1 MRLFDSKY
9 QRAAALI
16 LLLGVLI
23 IVALLPFTTGLIAIP
38 VLFVIFEPIYR
49 LLVPP
54 LRPTIGA
61 GLVVALALLILMAA
75 GFLITGVVVNEAP
88 DIARGVLNGPLIG
101 RLSAVR
107 IGSYDLGPQLAKM
120 SESIVAWVGSSALLL
135 IGTATRLSLNLTIS
149 LFGLYYLLIW
159 SDETW
164 SAVEPYIP
172 FSPANSAILRQRF
185 TDVTVSTVIG
195 TGLTA
200 LLQGTLVGLGFLM
213 VGLANPLFWALVTAI
228 FSVLP
233 VVGSGLVWVPGV
245 ILLTLD
251 GRYGA
256 AIGLA
261 AWSVLLVANV
271 DNVIRPIVFSRW
283 AKIHPLVTLIGA
295 FAGIRYFGLLGI
307 LVGPLALSYFFELIR
322 MYREEY
328 ILRRRRRSDT
338 VSQVTEETVSAG
350 GARTGTPEHPAP
362 GGSSPSGHS
371 ADSTL
376 PIPPP
381 HTPPPG

>member
-16 LLLGVLI
+16 LLLGALLI
-23 IVALLPFTTGLIAIP
+23 IALLPFTTGLIAIP

-49 LLVPP
+49 VLVPP
-54 LRPTIGA
+54 LRPSLAA
-61 GLVVALALLILMAA
+61 GLVVALALLILVAA
-75 GFLITGVVVNEAP
+75 GLLVTGVVVNEAP
-88 DIARGVLNGPLIG
+88 GIARGVLHGPLLA
-101 RLSAVR
+101 RLSAVHF
-107 IGSYDLGPQLAKM
+107 GSYDLGPQLAKM
-120 SESIVAWVGSSALLL
+120 SESVVSWVGSSALLL

-159 SDETW
+159 SEETW
-164 SAVEPYIP
+164 AAVEPYIP
-172 FSPANSAILRQRF
+172 FSPANTSILRQRF

-200 LLQGTLVGLGFLM
+200 LLQGTLVGVGFLM
-213 VGLANPLFWALVTAI
+213 VGLANPLFWGLVTAI

-245 ILLTLD
+245 VLLALEA
-251 GRYGA
+251 RYGA

-261 AWSVLLVANV
+261 AWSIFLVANV

-328 ILRRRRRSDT
+328 ILRRRRRSGA
-338 VSQVTEETVSAG
+338 VSQVTEETVIPSD
-350 GARTGTPEHPAP
+350 ARTERPAP
-362 GGSSPSGHS
+362 PTPAGASPSAHS
-371 ADSTL
+371 PGSMQ
-376 PIPPP
+376 PSQPP
-381 HTPPPG
+381 HT